1 MDNVALAPINSF
13 ASKAMQA
20 DFTVSPQIT
29 VPAAVLQELLGAIQD
44 LKEEVAALRM
54 ERDQDRQELAD
65 LRAQVRSLESLQE
78 QDITRVCMDIA
89 VDRRRIAALEC
100 PKKEPSTTETER
112 IERIEELCQDA
123 PGHVISLSELRGRMG
138 LDKSVLSRLLKKID
152 REKFYLRKSS
162 TDKRIRYLCRRPEVR

>member
-1 MDNVALAPINSF
+1 
-13 ASKAMQA
+13 MQA